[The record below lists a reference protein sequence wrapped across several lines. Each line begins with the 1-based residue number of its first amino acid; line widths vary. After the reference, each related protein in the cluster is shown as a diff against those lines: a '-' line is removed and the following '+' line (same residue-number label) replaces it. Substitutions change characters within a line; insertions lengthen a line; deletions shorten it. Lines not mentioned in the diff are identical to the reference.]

1 MNMENGIKRLGLI
14 AGSGSLPAI
23 LASEASSRGA
33 QVISIAF
40 TEESAKLLKPFSA
53 SVYHYGLGE
62 AGKILKC
69 LKNEGV
75 KDVALV
81 GKVEKR
87 LLFRNLKFD
96 LRAIKILSQLRNR
109 SDDTIMHAIVNEL
122 EGEGITVVDQML
134 FLKKLFPSKGAL
146 TKYIPD
152 EREKKDIE
160 YGFKVA
166 KDIAGLDIGQTVV
179 VKDKA
184 VLAVEAIEGTDEA
197 IQRGCALCSGG
208 AIVVKV
214 AKPKQDPRFDVPT
227 IGIKT
232 IEIMA
237 NGKASALAIEADKTM
252 IVDWDEAIK
261 MAEESGISITA
272 V

>member
-1 MNMENGIKRLGLI
+1 MENGIKRLGLI

-23 LASEASSRGA
+23 LASEASSSGA

-53 SVYHYGLGE
+53 SVYHYGVGE

-75 KDVALV
+75 RDVALV

-87 LLFRNLKFD
+87 FLFQNFKFD
-96 LRAIKILSQLRNR
+96 LRAIKILSRLRNR
-109 SDDTIMHAIVNEL
+109 NDDTIMHAIVNEL
-122 EGEGITVVDQML
+122 EREGINVVDQML
-134 FLKKLFPSKGAL
+134 FLKRLFPSKGAL
-146 TKYIPD
+146 TKNISND
-152 EREKKDIE
+152 RENKDIE
-160 YGFKVA
+160 YGLKIA

-179 VKDKA
+179 VKDRA

-197 IQRGCALCSGG
+197 IQRGCGLCNGG
-208 AIVVKV
+208 AVVVKV

-227 IGIKT
+227 IGVKT
-232 IEIMA
+232 IETMIK
-237 NGKASALAIEADKTM
+237 GKASALAIEADKTM
-252 IVDWDEAIK
+252 VAGRDEVIK
-261 MAEESGISITA
+261 TAEENGVSITA